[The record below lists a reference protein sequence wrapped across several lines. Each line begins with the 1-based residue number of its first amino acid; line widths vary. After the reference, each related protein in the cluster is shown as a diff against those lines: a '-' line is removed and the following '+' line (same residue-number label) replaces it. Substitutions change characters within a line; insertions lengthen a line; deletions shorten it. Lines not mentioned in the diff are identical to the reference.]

1 MREISR
7 TYLHSNENAAESKNP
22 ETNDSPTEKGGMN
35 IHNYNNN
42 DAKSIS
48 SSSEAKE
55 YQKIK
60 NLGAKPAWALTEEKA
75 EYASDAK
82 TQIEEDEL
90 LNFAKSLNYDKYI
103 SDMEV
108 KVMMERL
115 RKRIDDLEKDIS
127 LEDQREND
135 AEMRAAR
142 REMMELLVSAV
153 FSFACFT
160 DLKPS
165 LICREMSRIH

>member
-7 TYLHSNENAAESKNP
+7 TYLHSNDNAAESKNP
-22 ETNDSPTEKGGMN
+22 ETNDSPTEKGIISN
-35 IHNYNNN
+35 S

-48 SSSEAKE
+48 SSSEAKD

-82 TQIEEDEL
+82 ALREEDEL

-108 KVMMERL
+108 KFMMERL
-115 RKRIDDLEKDIS
+115 RKRIEDLEKDIS

-142 REMMELLVSAV
+142 REMMELLVSSYFQFV
-153 FSFACFT
+153 FFQIVNPLLLSF
-160 DLKPS
+160 
-165 LICREMSRIH
+165 